1 MLRQGTNQFVI
12 TDTDQLGIYRVFEG
26 RNAKPTR
33 QFAVNLFDSRESDL
47 KPRPKIEL
55 GHEEVPGEGG
65 LEPARKELWRWLLIA
80 GLVVLVFEWY
90 VYNRRVYL

>member
-1 MLRQGTNQFVI
+1 
-12 TDTDQLGIYRVFEG
+12 
-26 RNAKPTR
+26 
-33 QFAVNLFDSRESDL
+33 VNLFDSRESDL
-47 KPRPKIEL
+47 KPRAKIDL
-55 GHEEVPGEGG
+55 GHEEVPGKGG